1 MPIAVGDVRARQGNN
16 EIAREA
22 GRLPISGHTSRIPK
36 RVPGVGFVGNRSWD
50 LRSALTLGTVVLLA
64 GEQAASM
71 GARTGVLRA
80 DTTLPSMPPTGG
92 TSPLVAVRPQ
102 CVRSVPAAASI
113 PAAPLPQAFHPDLFN
128 PLVQPL
134 EMLANAEALAVAEES
149 GGAGSSLLWQGL
161 AAWFA
166 SPCGQLDSYV
176 NGFWKLQHP
185 PGREIPTRFA
195 EMRHRASESLL
206 PLAQQASAGAG
217 GAEAA
222 LAATWAA
229 AADPAGRR
237 WLHFQPQRD
246 AITALASRADIE
258 QHLCEGMLRGQE
270 SVLGLQRFFL
280 NGVLAAGFA
289 LGSPDGAVY
298 GLPVS
303 HPDALAYRDRI
314 ADLLRTSGMAP
325 TDAAAAADKVL
336 EMERTLAQAPAQLNS
351 YTLSQA
357 QAALPG
363 FAWQTVW
370 QTLGLDPMTSLYIT
384 MESCRKLDEL
394 LQQRPL
400 ADWRAFLQYHQALR
414 AQRYLLGSTE
424 PPARLEQLD
433 ESRGGRLLLS
443 AWYGQRMA
451 PALTKPALA
460 MFDAIRQVFID
471 ELTMSALPDADRA
484 SLHAALQAVQLV
496 FDDAGQQVPWDGFI
510 GSASHLA
517 NMQALDALATRNDL
531 VIIEGPADS
540 VIAGPAHHLSL
551 GTNVIDERVML
562 SPALLDSLERLG
574 SSREERWG
582 MLGFMLG
589 HEIAHLLGEARDLS
603 PEAEALMVR
612 EDTAIRQRIGD
623 MWIDHTH
630 LNATRVQE
638 EAACDLRGISAA
650 RRAGQAE
657 AEASGEAFDL
667 QRFFL
672 AAAGLHAANPTER
685 QLRRQVAEDDHPPG
699 PFRAGLARFVQ
710 GFDSAFGCTPRPTQP
725 FEYLFPL
732 RDAAADTT
740 DPNRG

>member
-16 EIAREA
+16 EIARESHRLPVSGRA
-22 GRLPISGHTSRIPK
+22 GRMPK
-36 RVPGVGFVGNRSWD
+36 RVPGLGFVGNRSWD
-50 LRSALTLGTVVLLA
+50 VRSALTLGTVALLA
-64 GEQAASM
+64 GQQVASL
-71 GARTGVLRA
+71 GARTGAPRA
-80 DTTLPSMPPTGG
+80 DAALSATPPTEGI
-92 TSPLVAVRPQ
+92 SLLAAVRPQ
-102 CVRSVPAAASI
+102 SVRSVPASASTA
-113 PAAPLPQAFHPDLFN
+113 PVPLPLAFHPDLFE

-134 EMLANAEALAVAEES
+134 ETLANAEALAVAEES
-149 GGAGSSLLWQGL
+149 GGAGSSLLWQGI

-166 SPCGQLDSYV
+166 SPCSQLDSYV

-185 PGREIPTRFA
+185 AGHEIPSRFA
-195 EMRHRASESLL
+195 EMRYRSAESLL
-206 PLAQQASAGAG
+206 PLAQQASVGAG

-229 AADPAGRR
+229 AADPAGRS
-237 WLHFQPQRD
+237 WSHFQPQRD
-246 AITALASRADIE
+246 ALAALGSRADIE

-280 NGVLAAGFA
+280 KGVLAAGFA
-289 LGSPDGAVY
+289 LGSPDDAVY
-298 GLPVS
+298 GLPTS
-303 HPDALAYRDRI
+303 HPDVLAYRDRI
-314 ADLLRTSGMAP
+314 ADLLGRSGMTP
-325 TDAAAAADKVL
+325 TAAATAADTVL
-336 EMERTLAQAPAQLNS
+336 AMERTLAQAPAQLNA

-357 QAALPG
+357 ESALPG
-363 FAWQTVW
+363 FAWRTVW
-370 QTLGLDPMTSLYIT
+370 QSLGLDPMASLHIT
-384 MESCRKLDEL
+384 MESCRKLDVL
-394 LQQRPL
+394 LQQRSP
-400 ADWRAFLQYHQALR
+400 ADWRAFLHYHQARR
-414 AQRYLLGSTE
+414 AQRYLLGGVE
-424 PPARLEQLD
+424 PRERLEQLD

-451 PALTKPALA
+451 PGLTVRALA

-471 ELTMSALPDADRA
+471 DLAMSALPDVDRA
-484 SLHAALQAVQLV
+484 SLHAALEAVQLV

-531 VIIEGPADS
+531 AIIQGLPDS
-540 VIAGPAHHLSL
+540 SIAGPAHHLSL
-551 GTNVIDERVML
+551 GTNVIDQRVRL
-562 SPALLDSLERLG
+562 SPALLDSLGQL
-574 SSREERWG
+574 SASREDLWG
-582 MLGFMLG
+582 MLGPMLG

-603 PEAEALMVR
+603 PEAEALMAR

-657 AEASGEAFDL
+657 AEAAGESFDL

-699 PFRAGLARFVQ
+699 PFRAELGRFVH
-710 GFDSAFGCTPRPTQP
+710 GFDSTFGCTPRPTQP
-725 FEYLFPL
+725 FEYLFPR
-732 RDAAADTT
+732 RDPAGGTT
-740 DPNRG
+740 DPNRR

>member
-16 EIAREA
+16 EVARDAHRQPVSGRA
-22 GRLPISGHTSRIPK
+22 GRMPK
-36 RVPGVGFVGNRSWD
+36 RVPGLGFVGNRSWD

-64 GEQAASM
+64 GQQAASL
-71 GARTGVLRA
+71 GARAGMRRD
-80 DTTLPSMPPTGG
+80 DTALPPRSPPAG
-92 TSPLVAVRPQ
+92 SSLLAAVRPHS
-102 CVRSVPAAASI
+102 VRCVPAAAPT

-149 GGAGSSLLWQGL
+149 GGAGGSLLWQGI

-166 SPCGQLDSYV
+166 TPCGQLDSYV

-195 EMRHRASESLL
+195 EMRHHASESLL
-206 PLAQQASAGAG
+206 PLAQQASTAAG

-229 AADPAGRR
+229 AADPAGRG
-237 WLHFQPQRD
+237 WSHFRPQRD
-246 AITALASRADIE
+246 AIAALASRADIE
-258 QHLCEGMLRGQE
+258 HHICQGMLRGQE

-298 GLPVS
+298 GLPPS
-303 HPDALAYRDRI
+303 HPDVLAYRDRI

-325 TDAAAAADKVL
+325 TDAAAAADTVL
-336 EMERTLAQAPAQLNS
+336 EMERTLAQAPVQVNS

-357 QAALPG
+357 EAALPG

-384 MESCRKLDEL
+384 MESCRKLDVM
-394 LQQRPL
+394 LQRRPL
-400 ADWRAFLQYHQALR
+400 ADWRAFLQYHQARR
-414 AQRYLLGSTE
+414 AQGYLLGSVE
-424 PPARLEQLD
+424 PPARLKQLD

-443 AWYGQRMA
+443 AWYSQRMA
-451 PALTKPALA
+451 PALTAPALA

-471 ELTMSALPDADRA
+471 DLAMSALPDADRA
-484 SLHAALQAVQLV
+484 SLHAALEAVQLV

-531 VIIEGPADS
+531 SIIEGPSDFR
-540 VIAGPAHHLSL
+540 ITGPAHHLSL
-551 GTNVIDERVML
+551 GTNVIDERVIL
-562 SPALLDSLERLG
+562 SPALLDSLEHLG

-582 MLGFMLG
+582 LLGFMLG

-603 PEAEALMVR
+603 PEAEALMAR

-623 MWIDHTH
+623 MWIDQTH

-657 AEASGEAFDL
+657 AEAAGESFDL

-710 GFDSAFGCTPRPTQP
+710 GFDSAFGCTPRPAQP
-725 FEYLFPL
+725 FEYLFPV
-732 RDAAADTT
+732 RDAAAGTT